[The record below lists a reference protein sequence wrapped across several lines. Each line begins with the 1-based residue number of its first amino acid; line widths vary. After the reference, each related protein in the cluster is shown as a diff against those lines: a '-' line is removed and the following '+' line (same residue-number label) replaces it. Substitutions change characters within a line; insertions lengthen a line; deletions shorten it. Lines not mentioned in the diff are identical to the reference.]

1 MCSGV
6 KALAAGLC
14 AGSSFA
20 AKGVLGSAVGA
31 ADAAAVASVRS
42 EPWSGAAVGT
52 GDSSIELAGPV
63 GVCGPPRGACAAA
76 AAFDRAVHDSVS
88 GGARFFLRFGLAR
101 AVLRIGDTAAE
112 KLCLPVLLPL
122 AGFVVCPS
130 VALTRRH
137 EPAAAAAS
145 ASARLLALSLLLWLL
160 L

>member
-6 KALAAGLC
+6 KAFAAGLC

-20 AKGVLGSAVGA
+20 ARGVLGSVVGA
-31 ADAAAVASVRS
+31 ADAAAVARVRS

-52 GDSSIELAGPV
+52 GDNSIELAGPV
-63 GVCGPPRGACAAA
+63 GVCGPSRGACAAA

-130 VALTRRH
+130 VALTRR